1 METMDL
7 TSKSMEAQL
16 RHAKILQELEVKRR
30 VNTVVVPT
38 LEHDVIAKLREYGHP
53 ITLFGEKPE
62 DRLKRLKYLVA
73 AREVEEEESGA
84 VRDMVGSSS
93 SARELERRLEQQ
105 QQQEQQ
111 QQNKKRFYT
120 PASSSLQDARR
131 YIASKSFE
139 RSQKRLKRISEDR
152 DDFKKYRSNQE
163 YAVGLYVFVVFLR
176 EAHSSTFESQKIKKQ
191 QVQHT
196 EQSTHDSESNR

>member
-1 METMDL
+1 MDL
-7 TSKSMEAQL
+7 TSKSLEAQL

-93 SARELERRLEQQ
+93 SARELERRLEQALLKHAGSIRR
-105 QQQEQQ
+105 EV
-111 QQNKKRFYT
+111 RGPGSIGRT
-120 PASSSLQDARR
+120 SVSLSRR
-131 YIASKSFE
+131 RPDENVE
-139 RSQKRLKRISEDR
+139 R
-152 DDFKKYRSNQE
+152 
-163 YAVGLYVFVVFLR
+163 R
-176 EAHSSTFESQKIKKQ
+176 E
-191 QVQHT
+191 
-196 EQSTHDSESNR
+196 